1 MPSKPQA
8 DKDKENTPKYIVRI
22 LKTKYN
28 KHILKADEK
37 GKLSKQLDELHQKSN
52 EKQWRQMATE

>member
-8 DKDKENTPKYIVRI
+8 DKYKENTPKYIVRI

-28 KHILKADEK
+28 KHILKAEK
-37 GKLSKQLDELHQKSN
+37 KGIFSKQLDELHQKSN
-52 EKQWRQMATE
+52 EKQ